1 MQHIDLQIN
10 TGERVALLGKS
21 GSGKSTLAYLLIGFY
36 QPTKGKVEV
45 DGQALSNCKLKSIRQ
60 EIGFVQQNVLIFS
73 GTIRQNLLL
82 GKHNA
87 TEQQIKDACKIAG
100 IWEFIKSLPQQLD
113 TLVGREGIDLSGGQK
128 QRIAIARIYLK
139 DPKILIFDE
148 ATSALDERTEKEII
162 KSWKEIFFDRTSI
175 VITHRQATA
184 LACDKAI
191 IIENGEIVESG
202 NVSDI
207 NIKGSKFRE
216 LFTMQ
221 ELPV

>member
-1 MQHIDLQIN
+1 M
-10 TGERVALLGKS
+10 
-21 GSGKSTLAYLLIGFY
+21 
-36 QPTKGKVEV
+36 
-45 DGQALSNCKLKSIRQ
+45 
-60 EIGFVQQNVLIFS
+60 
-73 GTIRQNLLL
+73 
-82 GKHNA
+82 
-87 TEQQIKDACKIAG
+87 
-100 IWEFIKSLPQQLD
+100 
-113 TLVGREGIDLSGGQK
+113 GREGIDLSGGQK